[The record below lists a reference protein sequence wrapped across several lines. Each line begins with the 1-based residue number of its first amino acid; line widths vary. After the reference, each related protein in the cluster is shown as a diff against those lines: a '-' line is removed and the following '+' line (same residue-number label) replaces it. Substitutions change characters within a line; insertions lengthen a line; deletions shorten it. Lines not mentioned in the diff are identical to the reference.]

1 MVSNHL
7 WSNWQLTYSLRG
19 LFSKM
24 HQSSIIQSPG
34 HTPSGDGR
42 CLLHT
47 VIVRNLWKREHRVWY
62 STPWLQI
69 NGKQKAYVVNQDTL
83 ETPEGENIEEMDA
96 LIRTKTAELNQLKEE
111 QKAAEGSL
119 RSWTSK
125 LRDVTNWILIFD
137 IWYFLE
143 RTRRHYFLTRILAA
157 KLFTN

>member
-1 MVSNHL
+1 
-7 WSNWQLTYSLRG
+7 
-19 LFSKM
+19 M

-47 VIVRNLWKREHRVWY
+47 VIVWNLWKREHRVWY
-62 STPWLQI
+62 STPWLQV

-137 IWYFLE
+137 ISLSGHDATTFSPAFLQQNSSLIS
-143 RTRRHYFLTRILAA
+143 HDAFLVGVVLW
-157 KLFTN
+157 NC